1 MIAMCIGFSAHANSP
16 SVGVYDV
23 NSNQWH
29 QTKDVNTVRP
39 IASITKLMTA
49 MVTLDYDFNLERRL
63 ILSRRVP
70 GTLPPGAYSRLDLIQ
85 ALLVRSDNA
94 AAETLAD
101 DFPGGRSGF
110 VAAMNQAAA
119 RYEMADTR
127 FIDPSGLGVFNVS
140 TVTDIS
146 KMLEAASG
154 YWLIRDIST
163 KKQIAIETAQKKK
176 IRNVLLNNTNSSLLV
191 SFDTITV
198 SKTGY
203 TTRAGFCVAM
213 VVEQNK
219 QRYHIIVLGSKNK
232 AERTTTVKNAM
243 SDTTYLFSD
252 RHIKF
257 ADVAQ

>member
-1 MIAMCIGFSAHANSP
+1 MIAMCIGFSAHANSH

-176 IRNVLLNNTNSSLLV
+176 IRNILLTNTNSSLLV

-203 TTRAGFCVAM
+203 TTRAGFCVGLFLQ
-213 VVEQNK
+213 EQNK
-219 QRYHIIVLGSKNK
+219 NYVVVVMGARNSK
-232 AERTTTVKNAM
+232 ERLEQVSNMVTRAIRQ
-243 SDTTYLFSD
+243 S
-252 RHIKF
+252 
-257 ADVAQ
+257 